1 MKKQLFIGLLSAAVV
16 LVILLQVGVFQS
28 VSQPQEAELVKAAQ
42 NFLSVLDTQQKSKA
56 TYALNSDERFAF
68 VYVPK
73 DDRNGLQVN
82 EMNDAQRKAAKAL
95 IQASLSKQG
104 YEKANYVMEL
114 EGVLKVIE
122 GRGADDNYRD
132 PNKYFFTIFGE
143 PTEEGAWGWRLEGH
157 HLSLHFSALSNQ
169 LVSGTPAFF
178 GANPA
183 KVPSGPK
190 KGWRILQM
198 EEDLGR
204 ELVQSLDD
212 SQLQTAIITEEAYP
226 EILTGTNRQ
235 AEKTA
240 LEGITYGDMNAE
252 QQQKLMQL
260 LEVYYNNYK
269 PEFANNLMDR
279 IKKAGMEQIHFA
291 WAGGTELGE
300 KHYYRLQNPIFV
312 IEYDNTQNDGNH
324 IHTVVRDL
332 ENDFGVDVLKK
343 HYEEA
348 HN

>member
-1 MKKQLFIGLLSAAVV
+1 MKKQLFIGFLSAAVV
-16 LVILLQVGVFQS
+16 LVILLQVSIFKS
-28 VSQPQEAELVKAAQ
+28 VSQPQESELVKAAQ
-42 NFLSVLDTQQKSKA
+42 NFLNVLDDQQKPKA
-56 TYALNSDERFAF
+56 TYPLNSDERFTF

-73 DDRNGLQVN
+73 DDRNGLQLN
-82 EMNDAQRKAAKAL
+82 EMNEAQRNAAKAL

-104 YEKANYVMEL
+104 YEKATNVMEL

-143 PTEEGAWGWRLEGH
+143 PTKDGAWGWRLEGH
-157 HLSLHFSALSNQ
+157 HLSMHFSALSEQ

-204 ELVQSLDD
+204 ELVQSLSDA
-212 SQLQTAIITEEAYP
+212 QLKTAVVAEEAYP
-226 EILTGTNRQ
+226 EILTGTDRQ
-235 AEKTA
+235 AEKTPV
-240 LEGITYGDMNAE
+240 EGIPYGDMNAE
-252 QQQKLMQL
+252 QQQMLMQL

-279 IKKAGMEQIHFA
+279 IKKAGLEQIHFA
-291 WAGGTELGE
+291 WAGGTEPGE

-343 HYEEA
+343 HYQEA